1 METLSRFHRV
11 LTRQSIS
18 DEKCFNRLRLF
29 GNRRN
34 FVHQLI
40 INCGPARRIEEHNI
54 ITALSALIHGTLCN
68 LKRGLTFDNRKKPC
82 ARLFGQNT
90 ELFHRRRA
98 VCIQRSEEHFAL
110 AALLEEL
117 TNLTRRRR
125 FT

>member
-1 METLSRFHRV
+1 METFGRLNRV
-11 LTRQSIS
+11 LTGQCIGHK
-18 DEKCFNRLRLF
+18 ECFDGFSFF
-29 GNRRN
+29 GNRRD

-54 ITALSALIHGTLCN
+54 IAALSALIHSALGD
-68 LKRGLTFDNRKKPC
+68 LKRGLTFNDGQKPC
-82 ARLFGQNT
+82 ARLLGQNT

-110 AALLEEL
+110 AALLEEF
-117 TNLTRRRR
+117 TDFTRRRR